1 MAYVYSRCIW
11 AQCEV
16 AQCRQMWAFI
26 CFSCVSTL
34 TQEER
39 MEETLANQRMLP
51 FNPSPSFWSKLAL
64 NSDLC
69 AKRGK
74 KVTKNTCETQEQS
87 TLSFWKGQTFP
98 RYFFSWNQN
107 INDVVFTSPSSV
119 SFSST
124 HMGSCVSLR
133 LCVKAFNGTASLRS
147 SVTAK
152 YLFFSSDLNLDKGS
166 VIIYIYS
173 KVSLLSQFNSAV
185 LKGQLNQ
192 KLNDCASYY

>member
-107 INDVVFTSPSSV
+107 INDVVFTSLLQCEFLLHSHGFV
-119 SFSST
+119 
-124 HMGSCVSLR
+124 CVSQIVCKGLQR
-133 LCVKAFNGTASLRS
+133 NSQFKVKCH
-147 SVTAK
+147 
-152 YLFFSSDLNLDKGS
+152 
-166 VIIYIYS
+166 S
-173 KVSLLSQFNSAV
+173 KVSFFLFWPKSW
-185 LKGQLNQ
+185 
-192 KLNDCASYY
+192 